1 MIPESLKL
9 LRNIDKYELLHDTIA
24 TEDDKTNFSFTKVSS
39 FFETLRF
46 CYKYIFFLQK
56 SLEILGLSSDEI
68 LSIFKV
74 IAVVL
79 KLGNLSFIP
88 TTNIDGTEGCEVS
101 DEYGTSRVWFFQR
114 FFLRIF
120 CVFFSE
126 LNEISQL
133 LCIDEQILL
142 NCLTKSGP
150 NWSQL
155 DNGSELD
162 AFNATKL
169 KYSLCR
175 TLYGRLFTYV
185 VSRINDSLK
194 VSTVFVWFFDIFT
207 KNGKIL

>member
-1 MIPESLKL
+1 MRQL
-9 LRNIDKYELLHDTIA
+9 
-24 TEDDKTNFSFTKVSS
+24 
-39 FFETLRF
+39 
-46 CYKYIFFLQK
+46 FLQK
-56 SLEILGLSSDEI
+56 SLEILGLTSEEI

-79 KLGNLSFIP
+79 KLGNLLFIP
-88 TTNIDGTEGCEVS
+88 TTNIDGTEGCKVS
-101 DEYGTSRVWFFQR
+101 DEYGEVSSLNDALLIRFPSFF
-114 FFLRIF
+114 FT
-120 CVFFSE
+120 E

-155 DNGSELD
+155 ENGSELD

-185 VSRINDSLK
+185 VNRINESLK
-194 VSTVFVWFFDIFT
+194 VSAFDLGAVSFLT
-207 KNGKIL
+207 HLILFSSNN